1 MNQSELKAQSES
13 FIRGLLRKHL
23 QVNVPVYLY
32 GSRARNTERWNLDYD
47 LWIDA
52 DAPPAVIA
60 TIHDE
65 IDASFV
71 PFKVDIVTTPLHQS
85 LFSEIVQSE
94 DKRWFK
100 YCGKPPRFYALQTQT
115 THVE

>member
-1 MNQSELKAQSES
+1 MKLHHFNLYKFAMNQSELKAQSES
-13 FIRGLLRKHL
+13 FIRGTLRKHL
-23 QVNVPVYLY
+23 QANVPVYLY

-52 DAPPAVIA
+52 DVPPAVIA
-60 TIHDE
+60 TIH
-65 IDASFV
+65 A
-71 PFKVDIVTTPLHQS
+71 TPLRQS

-115 THVE
+115 IHVE

>member
-1 MNQSELKAQSES
+1 MVPEPEIQSAGIQTTTY
-13 FIRGLLRKHL
+13 GLT
-23 QVNVPVYLY
+23 QM
-32 GSRARNTERWNLDYD
+32 
-47 LWIDA
+47 
-52 DAPPAVIA
+52 PPAVIA

-94 DKRWFK
+94 AKRWM
-100 YCGKPPRFYALQTQT
+100 
-115 THVE
+115 